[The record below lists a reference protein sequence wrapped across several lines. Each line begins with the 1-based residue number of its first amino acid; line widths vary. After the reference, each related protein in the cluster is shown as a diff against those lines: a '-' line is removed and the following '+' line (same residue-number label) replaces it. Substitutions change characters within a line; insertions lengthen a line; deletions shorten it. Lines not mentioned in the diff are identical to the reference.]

1 MFMKKLIGLCVVL
14 ILVASCNIN
23 KVSSSLY
30 NMQGNQVCFDG
41 LTPSLFGKDL
51 TDGRY
56 KIPSKNAR
64 LVVYFDSTVCQSCRL
79 NKLYEWEPIL
89 NLEQK
94 MNFEVMFIFSPTK
107 SQSKLIY
114 RSLATNKFPHVVWF
128 DRNNEFKTNNG
139 FIPKDTRFHTFL
151 LNKQNEIVFVGDPLY
166 NNKLNNLFEKVL
178 DNLMLNEGKLNES
191 LLES

>member
-1 MFMKKLIGLCVVL
+1 
-14 ILVASCNIN
+14 
-23 KVSSSLY
+23 
-30 NMQGNQVCFDG
+30 MQGNQVCFDG
-41 LTPSLFGKDL
+41 LTPSLFGKNLADS
-51 TDGRY
+51 RY
-56 KIPSKNAR
+56 EIPSKNAR

-94 MNFEVMFIFSPTK
+94 VDFEVMFIFSPTK

-128 DRNNEFKTNNG
+128 DTNNKFRVHNG

-166 NNKLNNLFEKVL
+166 NNELNNLFKKVL
-178 DNLMLNEGKLNES
+178 YNLMLNEGKLNES
-191 LLES
+191 LLESDGGIEN